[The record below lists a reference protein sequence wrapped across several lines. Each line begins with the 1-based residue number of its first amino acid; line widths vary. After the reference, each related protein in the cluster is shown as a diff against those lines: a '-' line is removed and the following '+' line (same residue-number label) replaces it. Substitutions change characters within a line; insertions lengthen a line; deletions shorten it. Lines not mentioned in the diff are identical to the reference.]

1 MYYCSDCRME
11 FEFAKV
17 YFEPTPKGSEK
28 LLLCPYCSGM
38 NYSEKRGNYCSYC
51 GRPTGVNVRRYCSES
66 CRKLGEKMFEKEKE
80 QEENRKKSPLY
91 KAVNEVDTYNKY
103 HGCKL
108 SYGQYYALKGAGI
121 I

>member
-1 MYYCSDCRME
+1 LYYCSDCRME

-51 GRPTGVNVRRYCSES
+51 GRPTGVSVREAMLHHIHTFGEEGFTPNNE
-66 CRKLGEKMFEKEKE
+66 CRQ
-80 QEENRKKSPLY
+80 QEVK
-91 KAVNEVDTYNKY
+91 
-103 HGCKL
+103 
-108 SYGQYYALKGAGI
+108 Q
-121 I
+121 

>member
-51 GRPTGVNVRRYCSES
+51 GRPTGVSVRRYCSES
-66 CRKLGEKMFEKEKE
+66 CRKLGEKMFEREKE
-80 QEENRKKSPLY
+80 QEEIRKNSPLY
-91 KAVNEVDTYNKY
+91 RAVNEVDTYNKY
-103 HGCKL
+103 HDCKL
-108 SYGQYYALKGAGI
+108 SYGQYYALKGAGMI
-121 I
+121 